1 MKAVKIISIINQ
13 GGEYSI
19 IATYNEVNEN
29 GEIVQKNV
37 KAPAFYA
44 VGSVLDNVKNIEAE
58 VKNRI
63 GE

>member
-1 MKAVKIISIINQ
+1 MSD
-13 GGEYSI
+13 S
-19 IATYNEVNEN
+19 
-29 GEIVQKNV
+29 VQKNA

-44 VGSVLDNVKNIEAE
+44 VGSVLDNVKNIETE